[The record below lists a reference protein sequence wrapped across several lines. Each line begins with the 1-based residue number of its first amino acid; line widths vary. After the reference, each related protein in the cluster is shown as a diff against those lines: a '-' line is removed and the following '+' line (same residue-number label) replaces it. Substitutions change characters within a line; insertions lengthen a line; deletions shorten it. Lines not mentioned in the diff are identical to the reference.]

1 MQAEE
6 ERPSSV
12 PEEKL
17 SPERRAA
24 LAKLR
29 KLTSYVPPAIV
40 ILALSSRES
49 AASEPPPEP

>member
-29 KLTSYVPPAIV
+29 KLTSYVPPAMV